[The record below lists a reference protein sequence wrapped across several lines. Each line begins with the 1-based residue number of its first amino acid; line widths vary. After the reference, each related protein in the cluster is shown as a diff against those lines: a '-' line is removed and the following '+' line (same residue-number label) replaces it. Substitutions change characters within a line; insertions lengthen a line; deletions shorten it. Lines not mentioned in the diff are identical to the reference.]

1 MEIRGLDLQKSVEV
15 NLSYPLQALRS
26 LKERKGKLA
35 TRHLNHQEDVLYYE
49 HGRACKGCQGG
60 WKVGRKRFLTKLR
73 GPTGSQIGHSSRRVG
88 KPHTGRSCDPF
99 PRNGACARDEG
110 HGPMRSLITWVP

>member
-88 KPHTGRSCDPF
+88 KPHTGRMPLGIGYNWLRVLSIRLSSC
-99 PRNGACARDEG
+99 C
-110 HGPMRSLITWVP
+110 V